1 MSRVSQVTSGLTVTI
16 KLPSEQVVVVCKNS
30 RSPYQEKK
38 TGASIVKALMTWRQ
52 ILVTF
57 LTF

>member
-1 MSRVSQVTSGLTVTI
+1 MSRVSQVTSGLTVI